1 MSRAKITWYGHS
13 CFRVEL
19 CGSSVVVDPYAVSSV
34 PGLRLPD
41 LTADAVVCTHWH
53 SDHCASER
61 VLLTGRPVRF
71 QMRSVDSYH
80 DHHMGAHR
88 GRNRIWVFEGDGLRV
103 VHLGDQGCPLTPEQ
117 IQEIGRPDVLMLPVG
132 GYITIDSREAGQ
144 VVDALQPVIA
154 VPMHYRKGCV
164 GYDSISTVDGFLE
177 SGRPVRYAGTD
188 SFSVEPG
195 QEPCILMPKL
205 VQ

>member
-1 MSRAKITWYGHS
+1 MSQAKITWYGHS

-19 CGSSVVVDPYAVSSV
+19 CGSSVVLDPYAVSSV

-41 LTADAVVCTHWH
+41 LTADAVVCTHRH
-53 SDHCASER
+53 SDHSAEER

-71 QMRSVDSYH
+71 QMRSVESYH

-88 GRNRIWVFEGDGLRV
+88 GRNIIRIFEGDGLRI
-103 VHLGDQGCPLTPEQ
+103 VHLGDLGCPLTPEQ
-117 IQEIGRPDVLMLPVG
+117 IEEIGTPDVLMVPVG
-132 GYITIDSREAGQ
+132 GYDTIDCQEAKQ
-144 VVDALQPVIA
+144 VVEALRPTIA

-164 GYDSISTVDGFLE
+164 GFDAISTVDGFLT
-177 SGRPVRYAGTD
+177 GDRPVRYAEAS
-188 SFSVEPG
+188 SFTVEPN
-195 QEPCILMPKL
+195 QEPCILLPKL